1 MLFIATL
8 VNFSLST
15 SAPQGIVLLI
25 STSGKMDVILG
36 CALIYDLILCRKFK
50 IWKIIWICTYASVR
64 GLDLT

>member
-50 IWKIIWICTYASVR
+50 I
-64 GLDLT
+64 